1 MNAKQLKTPG
11 RYKHYK
17 GNLYDVYEIAT
28 HSEDESKLVVYRP
41 CYGEKAL
48 WERPLEMFFETVEK
62 GGQTLPR
69 FEYVGEIPDDEK
81 MI

>member
-28 HSEDESKLVVYRP
+28 LSEDESKLVVYRP

-48 WERPLEMFFETVEK
+48 WVRPLEMFFETVEK

>member
-1 MNAKQLKTPG
+1 MSQTQLITPG

-17 GNLYDVYEIAT
+17 GNLYDVYEVAT
-28 HSEDESKLVVYRP
+28 SSEDESKLVVYRP

-48 WERPLEMFFETVEK
+48 WVRPLAMFVETVERDGK
-62 GGQTLPR
+62 VLPR
-69 FEYVGEIPDDEK
+69 FAYVGDIPSGEK

>member
-1 MNAKQLKTPG
+1 MSQTQLITPG

-17 GNLYDVYEIAT
+17 GNLYDVYEVAT

-48 WERPLEMFFETVEK
+48 WVRPLAMFVETVERDGK
-62 GGQTLPR
+62 VLPR
-69 FEYVGEIPDDEK
+69 FAYFGDIPSGEK

>member
-1 MNAKQLKTPG
+1 MDSKELKTPG

-17 GNLYDVYEIAT
+17 GNLYDVYEVAT
-28 HSEDESKLVVYRP
+28 HSEDESNP

-48 WERPLEMFFETVEK
+48 WVRPLEMFVESVEK
-62 GGQTLPR
+62 DGETLPR
-69 FEYVGEIPDDEK
+69 FAYVGDIPNDEK

>member
-48 WERPLEMFFETVEK
+48 GCVHWKCFSKRWK
-62 GGQTLPR
+62 KAGKR
-69 FEYVGEIPDDEK
+69 FLVLNT
-81 MI
+81 